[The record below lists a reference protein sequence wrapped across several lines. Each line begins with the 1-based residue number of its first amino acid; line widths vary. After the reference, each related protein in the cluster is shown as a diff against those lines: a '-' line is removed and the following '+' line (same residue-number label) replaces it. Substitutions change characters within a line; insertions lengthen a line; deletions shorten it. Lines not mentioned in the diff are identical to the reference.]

1 MHFITT
7 LLLLIASPEAVAT
20 EHPVEPEAAK
30 PVKPKKI
37 CRAGAET
44 GSRLTAKICKTQ
56 AEWDAQ
62 IGADAS
68 KLDRTKSN

>member
-1 MHFITT
+1 MLTVFA
-7 LLLLIASPEAVAT
+7 LLLLAASPDTATAPAPAEAT
-20 EHPVEPEAAK
+20 AK

-44 GSRLTAKICKTQ
+44 GTRMTSKICKTQ

-62 IGADAS
+62 MGADS
-68 KLDRTKSN
+68 TKIDRDRGV

>member
-1 MHFITT
+1 MPFIAT
-7 LLLLIASPEAVAT
+7 LLLLIASPETAASVTPT
-20 EHPVEPEAAK
+20 ENGEAK

-62 IGADAS
+62 AGADAAELS
-68 KLDRTKSN
+68 RARSR